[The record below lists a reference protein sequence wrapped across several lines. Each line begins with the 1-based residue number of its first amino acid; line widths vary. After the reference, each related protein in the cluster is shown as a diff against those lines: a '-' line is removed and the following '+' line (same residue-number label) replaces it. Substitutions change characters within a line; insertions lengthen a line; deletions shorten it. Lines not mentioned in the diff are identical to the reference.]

1 MSQFYDLLSKAAR
14 DMGSP
19 LSGLPP
25 KAPVTPEESALIRL
39 DSNENPLGPSP
50 RALQALRLSLYE
62 LHAYPDD
69 DCCRLRERLAAV
81 HSLPFEQVMA
91 TAGSTQMLALL
102 CQTLLA
108 EGLNAVTSERSFV
121 VYGMAVHATGAQ
133 LIEAPMRDD
142 RIDLTAILDLINE
155 YTRIIFLANPNNPTG
170 TMLDADALDRFFA
183 EVPGHVVVVLDE
195 AYYEYAAHF
204 AERRK
209 AKYSRSLE
217 YLRQGASVVVLR
229 TFSKVHG
236 LAGLRVGYGL
246 GPAELLGYCA
256 RMKNTFSV
264 SAVAQA
270 AALAAL
276 DDQEHIART
285 VAHNAE
291 QAGPLGVGLSE
302 LGYRVVPTWAN
313 FLYCDL
319 GESATEVVAQLR
331 KEGVSVRPLT
341 AWGASNCIRVSIGT
355 AEQNESL
362 LTAMEIVANSRSAER
377 MEIRPRQGSSV
388 VRSLTPP
395 EERLR
400 SG

>member
-1 MSQFYDLLSKAAR
+1 
-14 DMGSP
+14 
-19 LSGLPP
+19 
-25 KAPVTPEESALIRL
+25 
-39 DSNENPLGPSP
+39 
-50 RALQALRLSLYE
+50 
-62 LHAYPDD
+62 
-69 DCCRLRERLAAV
+69 
-81 HSLPFEQVMA
+81 
-91 TAGSTQMLALL
+91 
-102 CQTLLA
+102 
-108 EGLNAVTSERSFV
+108 VTSERSFV

-133 LIEAPMRDD
+133 LIEAPMQND

-155 YTRIIFLANPNNPTG
+155 HTRILFLANPNNPTG
-170 TMLDADALDRFFA
+170 TMLDADTLDRFFV

-209 AKYSRSLE
+209 VKYSRSLE
-217 YLRQGASVVVLR
+217 YLRRGASVVVLR

-276 DDQEHIART
+276 EDEEHIART
-285 VAHNAE
+285 VANNAE
-291 QAGPLGVGLSE
+291 QAVPLGVGLSE
-302 LGYRVVPTWAN
+302 LGYQVVPTWAN
-313 FLYCDL
+313 FLYCEL
-319 GESATEVVAQLR
+319 GETAAEIAAQLR
-331 KEGVSVRPLT
+331 KAKVSVRPLT
-341 AWGASNCIRVSIGT
+341 AWGAPNCIRVSIGT
-355 AEQNESL
+355 AEQNECFL
-362 LTAMEIVANSRSAER
+362 RAMERVATSRSADR
-377 MEIRPRQGSSV
+377 MEIRRSSGA
-388 VRSLTPP
+388 VRSLLPP